1 MLMFTRHHGLFCCAV
16 FYCEFASGRLDR
28 CASHGSIPWYFS
40 QNRSDR
46 LAGVVRISGCALQ
59 PIKGLPH
66 AQFACWGDCRDSS
79 ALTLTQRSCSMIPG
93 MPPAPKVHN
102 PTLSSNL
109 APLPHVHPC
118 RYRHYLE
125 REIQRCQPTPHL
137 PHMSTRAGTVTIWR
151 GGGSQRMRAM
161 PRPRLVLTPSTWC
174 PSSTS
179 RRGCAAARWVCVCQ
193 ITVWDPGSNHDP
205 QPQVHGSNV

>member
-137 PHMSTRAGTVTIWR
+137 PTCPPVQVPSLSGGRRKPADESDASPPFGADTIDLVSFLNIQEGVR
-151 GGGSQRMRAM
+151 CSEVGVRVSDHGLGSR
-161 PRPRLVLTPSTWC
+161 
-174 PSSTS
+174 
-179 RRGCAAARWVCVCQ
+179 
-193 ITVWDPGSNHDP
+193 I
-205 QPQVHGSNV
+205 QP